1 MSNRNIEIIIDVR
14 DNTKGKVKGL
24 ADDLKRLDAAAQRI
38 NNRIRAIGLQRFA
51 ATIRLIDRVTNPAS
65 QINSLLKRIAGTTYR
80 VTMNLNDSVLGKI
93 RQVEST
99 LLRITGK
106 TYNIAVNVKGAALNK
121 LNGLMSGAAMGAGM
135 FMPLGA
141 AAGMGFGA
149 VNAVQA
155 SMGFERQMSRV
166 QALRQLEKDSD
177 EMHQLTQKAKELG
190 MSTVFTREEVGK
202 AMEYQALAGW
212 EVPQILKA
220 TPHMLNLAS
229 AGGMDL
235 GTTSDLLTDAM
246 TAFNLQATNFY
257 RNSQGREIDMPE
269 YFADML
275 AKVQASSNTDLYQ
288 LREAIKYGAPT
299 IGTMFAGVE
308 GQEGIQLRTE
318 AARQMMI
325 MAGLMANAGI
335 KGSMAGTGINTLF
348 NRLAGENRNTFFAE
362 RLLGLEH
369 AENGNMLMPLD
380 FIKAFQNRVKN
391 GMDVN
396 DFMQIAEEL
405 AGEKIHADTRRKL
418 NSTIESALKNGGR
431 LGSADVMKMSS
442 MLAGLENMP
451 KLLAMVFQDIDKLEA
466 KMNDVEGT
474 AAGMANTQLDNLA
487 GSFTRLSSAWD
498 AFQQDL
504 FTGTAGSGLRNF
516 VDTLTEIVA
525 RANKLFQDGIQIG
538 DFGRIIGDV
547 IDRLKNKFLELDGI
561 GSILAGGALV
571 AGLTKIISLSQR
583 ALNAIRNVGK
593 AGAWGTATAGAKG
606 LAAAQRIGAMNVSA
620 GVVNVNGAIR
630 GMTGGGIA
638 GVGGYSLKE
647 NLATSRANA
656 NMANLKVA
664 QLQAAQFAAW
674 QKVAAER
681 AFVTSGTKLVALTS
695 QAEKLSAQVAVAQ
708 SKAIQANRLV
718 AQLNSIAAAEAYNAK
733 RAREMARLANESSS
747 IATSGRFAG
756 MRSAAGGAA
765 AFAGIFSIMDMMN
778 LKSANAERLAAAT
791 SESDRAQI
799 AIENCKAEFEAGAG
813 AAGSIFGAA
822 AGAAIGSAIGPV
834 GTMIGG
840 MIGSMLGEYAGK
852 TAANNAPENKTTPI
866 RNYFDDKPASTVT
879 EKVLSAYGLNGE
891 LESKITARKRGI
903 ARAWG
908 ENLSAIEQET
918 KFRNIDKTLGAFS
931 PFRYDNEIDATRD
944 YYRQQR
950 ERMMLN
956 PQEYYGTRDLWGGSR
971 AEAAELTP
979 EQMAQQLAMERGE
992 FYPQNEMPAALE
1004 TPESAIDLSSVT
1016 EQLYSDLEAL
1026 QQGVAELFSGFGE
1039 SITEQL
1045 TTAFEGAGET
1055 FSTFGQSVTEGLTAT
1070 FESAGEIFSHFG
1082 ESITTGMES
1091 AQTAAVSSLTMIQ
1104 TTFTTTKEQIQSSWS
1119 ELPSFFNG
1127 VFSGLGGAAASAGAA
1142 IAAGL
1147 IAPIGS
1153 VIAAW
1158 QSAAAQI
1165 SSIIS
1170 SINTAGASA
1179 GGGGVGKAEGGFVS
1193 SETHYYAGEHGP
1205 EVIIPL
1211 GSSHRARAMDLLE
1224 KTAAILGGENVT
1236 FGADELQST
1245 VGEGFKDLSGA
1256 MPTLEAD
1263 TPVNQNYSPRE
1274 PVGIGEQQISIS
1286 GVNINF
1292 EIGSVIQD
1300 AGDFMTQ
1307 IKNNAKEI
1315 SDLMAGCL
1323 AEAVSNIHQNQ
1334 SLTA

>member
-1 MSNRNIEIIIDVR
+1 MSNRNIEIIIDVNDR
-14 DNTKGKVKGL
+14 TGGKVKGL

-80 VTMNLNDSVLGKI
+80 VTMSLNDSVLGKI

-149 VNAVQA
+149 VNAIQS
-155 SMGFERQMSRV
+155 SMDFERQMSRV
-166 QALRQLEKDSD
+166 QALRQLEKNSED
-177 EMHQLTQKAKELG
+177 MQALTNLAKKLG
-190 MSTVFTREEVGK
+190 METAFTRKQVGE

-212 EVPQILKA
+212 TTPQILSA
-220 TPHMLNLAS
+220 TPHMLNLAA

-235 GTTSDLLTDAM
+235 GATSDLLTDAM
-246 TAFNLQATNFY
+246 TAFNLKATDNF
-257 RNSQGREIDMPE
+257 RNAQGRNINLPE

-275 AKVQASSNTDLYQ
+275 AKLQASSNTDLYQ
-288 LREAIKYGAPT
+288 AREAIKYGAPA

-325 MAGLMANAGI
+325 MTGLMANAGI

-348 NRLAGENRNTFFAE
+348 NRLAGENRNTHFAE

-369 AENGNMLMPLD
+369 AANGQMLMPLD
-380 FIKAFQNRVKN
+380 FIKAFQSRVKN
-391 GMDVN
+391 GMNVD
-396 DFMQIAEEL
+396 DFMTIAEEL

-418 NSTIESALKNGGR
+418 NSTIESALKNGGK
-431 LGSADVMKMSS
+431 LGSADVMKMGS

-451 KLLAMVFQDIDKLEA
+451 KLLAMVFQDIDALEA

-474 AAGMANTQLDNLA
+474 AEGMAKTQLDNLA
-487 GSFTRLSSAWD
+487 GSFTRLGSAWD

-504 FTGTAGSGLRNF
+504 FTGTAGNGLRDF
-516 VDTLTEIVA
+516 VDTLTDITT
-525 RANKLFQDGIQIG
+525 RANKLFQDGIHIG
-538 DFGRIIGDV
+538 DFGRIITDI

-561 GSILAGGALV
+561 GSILAGGALA
-571 AGLTKIISLSQR
+571 AGLTKIISLGRR
-583 ALNAIRNVGK
+583 AADALRNVGK
-593 AGAWGTATAGAKG
+593 AGAWGTATTGAKG

-778 LKSANAERLAAAT
+778 LKSANAERVAAAT

-799 AIENCKAEFEAGAG
+799 AMENRKAEFEAGAG

-852 TAANNAPENKTTPI
+852 IAANNAPENKTTPI

-908 ENLSAIEQET
+908 ENLTAIEQET
-918 KFRNIDKTLGAFS
+918 TFRNIDKKLGAFS
-931 PFRYDNEIDATRD
+931 PFKDDGGAFD
-944 YYRQQR
+944 YYRDQR

-979 EQMAQQLAMERGE
+979 EQMAQQAAMERGE
-992 FYPQNEMPAALE
+992 FYQQNEMPAALE
-1004 TPESAIDLSSVT
+1004 TPESAMDLSGVT

-1026 QQGVAELFSGFGE
+1026 QEGVAELFSGFGE

-1070 FESAGEIFSHFG
+1070 FEGAGEIFSHFG

-1091 AQTAAVSSLTMIQ
+1091 AQTAAVASLTMIQ
-1104 TTFTTTKEQIQSSWS
+1104 TTFTTTKESVQSAWS
-1119 ELPSFFNG
+1119 ELPGFFNG

-1193 SETHYYAGEHGP
+1193 SETHYFAGEHGP

-1323 AEAVSNIHQNQ
+1323 AEAVSDIHQNQ